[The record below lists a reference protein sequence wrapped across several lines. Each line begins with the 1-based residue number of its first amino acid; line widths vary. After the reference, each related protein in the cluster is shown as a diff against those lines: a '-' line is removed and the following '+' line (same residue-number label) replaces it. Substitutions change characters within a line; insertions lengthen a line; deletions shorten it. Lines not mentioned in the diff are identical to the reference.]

1 MITNRKII
9 HFDID
14 AFFASVEQLDH
25 PEFKGKPLIVGGD
38 SDRSVVSTCSYEA
51 RVYGVKSAMSI
62 VVAKKL
68 CPHGIYVYGNMKRY
82 SDISHQIFE
91 WIESQFEMVQRVS
104 IDEAYIDVSDFP
116 SPWEVAREIK
126 KQILSMTGLTVSVGI
141 SYNKFLAKLA
151 SDWNKPDGIF
161 EIKTSDIPNILLPLP
176 IIKIHGLGKKT
187 CEKLNRIG
195 IFTIEDLYQYPSEL
209 LNNIIGESWAK
220 EILERIHGIDHRPVK
235 EYAQRKSY
243 GKETTL
249 EEDTEDREQIYN
261 ILKIYLNKI
270 HKRLEEKGLM
280 AKTLTIKIK
289 YGDFEQFTKSH
300 SLEYH
305 TNDIGIL
312 TDTLQSMYDS
322 LSLTKNV
329 RLVGLTFSN
338 FEDIDYK
345 QFNLLELTSSN

>member
-220 EILERIHGIDHRPVK
+220 EIVERIHGIDHRPVK